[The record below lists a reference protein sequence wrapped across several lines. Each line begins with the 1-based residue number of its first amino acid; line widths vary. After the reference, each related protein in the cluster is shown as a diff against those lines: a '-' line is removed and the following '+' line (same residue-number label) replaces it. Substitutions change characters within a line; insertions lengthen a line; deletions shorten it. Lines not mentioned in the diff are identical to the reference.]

1 MVLGFLAKNI
11 REHLLIV
18 CAICTTFSLSSQGIE
33 FFHGTWEEA
42 KEKAS
47 VEEKL
52 IFVDAFAK
60 WCGPCKRMAKNV
72 FTNPSV
78 GEFFNANF
86 ISMKIDMEEGMGLS
100 FGREYPVSAYPTLFF
115 MDDEGEVLKKQV
127 GAMQAKELIQLAQMM
142 VRNFDRSGD
151 YAALYDEGNRDYDL
165 VLNYI
170 KSLNRASKPSLK
182 ITNEYL
188 RTTQDLTQ
196 DQRAEIVFE
205 GLTHADSRLFDLFIE
220 EKKSLVSI
228 KGETAVQEKIKAA
241 CWNTVYN
248 AIDFESDE
256 LLEEAVD
263 KMKKFGGDGDAHF
276 ATEAR
281 YECAKALADAETM
294 VSAAEELA
302 NKKYALKADELNQLA
317 EELEL
322 YKSIHPDILGTAENI
337 AKMSV
342 DLEESPPYM
351 LTYARLLSLNGK
363 QQKAKRVAERA
374 KVKAIM
380 DPRLSRE
387 IDDLINILKEG

>member
-1 MVLGFLAKNI
+1 MIIAFA
-11 REHLLIV
+11 V
-18 CAICTTFSLSSQGIE
+18 CGVFSLSGQGIE

-47 VEEKL
+47 EEEKL

-100 FGREYPVSAYPTLFF
+100 FGRDYPVSAYPTLFF
-115 MDDEGEVLKKQV
+115 MDEDGEVLKKQV
-127 GAMQAKELIQLAQMM
+127 GAMQAKELIQLAQMI

-151 YAALYDEGNRDYDL
+151 YALLYEEGNRDYDL

-188 RTTQDLTQ
+188 RTAQDLTP
-196 DQRAEIVFE
+196 DQRAEIVYE

-220 EKKSLVSI
+220 EKKILESI
-228 KGETAVQEKIKAA
+228 KGETAVQEKIRAA

-248 AIDFESDE
+248 AIDFESDD
-256 LLEEAVD
+256 LLEEAVK
-263 KMKKFGGDGDAHF
+263 KMEKYGEGKDSHF
-276 ATEAR
+276 AVEAR

-294 VSAAEELA
+294 VSSAKVLA
-302 NKKYALKADELNQLA
+302 DKKYALKADELNQLA

-322 YKSIHPDILGTAENI
+322 YRNIHPDILGTAEDI
-337 AKMSV
+337 ARMSV
-342 DLEESPPYM
+342 EVEDSPAFM

-363 QQKAKRVAERA
+363 PQKAKKVAERA
-374 KVKAIM
+374 KVKAVM
-380 DPRLSRE
+380 DPRMSRE
-387 IDDLINILKEG
+387 IEDLLEILKEG